1 MCRLKAGSAFAL
13 VDDDVYEREKVHRWK
28 LDHNGYPYRTI
39 RELKRSLY
47 LHHAVLGPAPTKG
60 LLADHINGVTLDAR
74 RSNLRWADAS
84 QNQANRRRIRGKV
97 PMKGVCIHK
106 QTGKFQAQ
114 IKVRQRTIYLGLYD
128 NVVDAAQAYSN
139 AAHKY
144 FGEFAYA
151 SVPPT
156 DNGQAAEARA
166 A

>member
-1 MCRLKAGSAFAL
+1 MRRIKAGSAFAL

-39 RELKRSLY
+39 PKVKRFFY
-47 LHHAVLGPAPTKG
+47 LHHAVLGSPPANG
-60 LLADHINGVTLDAR
+60 LLVDHINGVRLDAR

-84 QNQANRRRIRGKV
+84 QNQANRQRIRGKV
-97 PMKGVCIHK
+97 PLKGVCIHK

-114 IKVRQRTIYLGLYD
+114 IKVRQRNHYLGLYD
-128 NVVDAAQAYSN
+128 DEVAAAQAYSN
-139 AAHKY
+139 AARRY

-151 SVPPT
+151 SVPPSPESS
-156 DNGQAAEARA
+156 DERRA